1 MSDHISDNAGA
12 TPLRVVLSFGLGRL
26 HFVKAA
32 EAIAAQGVELSVIQG
47 WVPGRFPPPG
57 VIDWLGRRIGAP
69 HLRKGLEL
77 RRLPFLAPGKV
88 TGLLWP
94 EALAQLLFRT
104 GRFTGMRHG
113 TAAKK
118 AWTAYGRASRSR
130 LGRQDILH
138 LRSGAGAGGAIE
150 AAKRAGMRVITDH
163 SIAHPAWIAQAL
175 ASEDP
180 SGQPSW
186 ISPDDPFWSRV
197 LKDCETADMLLVNS
211 DFVKNTFID
220 HGYPPEKIAVVYLGV
235 REDFLSLKT
244 DYAIDDRPI
253 ELLFT
258 GQFGLRKGAGYLVRA
273 LEMLASDGVDFRLTA
288 LGDARE
294 AAPLIAQSSIRN
306 RILTPGFVPQ
316 DELRSYLASADMYVF
331 PSLAEG
337 CASSAMEAL
346 AAGLPVIATAETGL
360 PATHGESYFE
370 IPSKDPA
377 AIAAAIKNLSLD
389 TGFRQRLGRGAV
401 ELIGSTCS
409 WKSYGEQVTS
419 LYRAIT
425 ADTQEIPFSRR
436 PLVEAKS

>member
-1 MSDHISDNAGA
+1 MSDLIGEKAREA
-12 TPLRVVLSFGLGRL
+12 PLRVVLSTGLGRL
-26 HFVKAA
+26 HFVKAT
-32 EAIAAQGVELSVIQG
+32 EAIAAEGVDISVIQG
-47 WVPGRFPPPG
+47 WVPGRFPPAG
-57 VIDWLGRRIGAP
+57 IIDWIGQCIGAP

-77 RRLPFLAPGKV
+77 RRMPFLARGKV

-94 EALAQLLFRT
+94 EVLAQLLFRT

-163 SIAHPAWIAQAL
+163 SIAHPAFLAQAL
-175 ASEDP
+175 ASEDT
-180 SGQPSW
+180 SGHASW
-186 ISPDDPFWSRV
+186 MSPDDPFWARV
-197 LKDCETADMLLVNS
+197 LEDCETADALLVNS
-211 DFVKNTFID
+211 DFVKKTFVD
-220 HGYPPEKIAVVYLGV
+220 KGYPPEKINVVYLGV

-244 DYAIDDRPI
+244 DYAIGDRPL

-258 GQFGLRKGAGYLVRA
+258 GQFGLRKGAGYLIPA

-294 AAPLIAQSSIRN
+294 AAPLVAQSTISD
-306 RILTPGFVPQ
+306 RIHMPGFVPQ
-316 DELRSYLASADMYVF
+316 DELKSYLALADMYVF

-360 PATHGESYFE
+360 PATHKETYFQV
-370 IPSKDPA
+370 PSKDPV
-377 AIAAAIKNLSLD
+377 AIAAAIRHLTLD
-389 TGFRQRLGRGAV
+389 TALRQRLGRGSV
-401 ELIGSTCS
+401 ELIRSTCS
-409 WKSYGEQVTS
+409 WESYGEQVTA
-419 LYRAIT
+419 LYRAVAAAT
-425 ADTQEIPFSRR
+425 MQMPVSRR
-436 PLVEAKS
+436 SPVEAKS